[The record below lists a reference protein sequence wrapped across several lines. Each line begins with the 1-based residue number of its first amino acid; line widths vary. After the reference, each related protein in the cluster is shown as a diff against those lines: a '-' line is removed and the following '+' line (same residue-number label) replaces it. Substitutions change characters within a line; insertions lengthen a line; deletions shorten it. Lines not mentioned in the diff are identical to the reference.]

1 MREQYYLVTVY
12 EYESEMDRDALS
24 AKSGSGAIL
33 GVVERVGLGELK
45 VFHSRAEL
53 LERLGF
59 RTRYGDGGE
68 AEKAPKRLDDDN
80 IQRCPGKEDAE

>member
-1 MREQYYLVTVY
+1 MREQCYLVTVY
-12 EYESEMDRDALS
+12 EYASEMDRDALS

-53 LERLGF
+53 LEHLCF
-59 RTRYGDGGE
+59 RTRYSDGSE

-80 IQRCPGKEDAE
+80 IKKCSGKEDAE